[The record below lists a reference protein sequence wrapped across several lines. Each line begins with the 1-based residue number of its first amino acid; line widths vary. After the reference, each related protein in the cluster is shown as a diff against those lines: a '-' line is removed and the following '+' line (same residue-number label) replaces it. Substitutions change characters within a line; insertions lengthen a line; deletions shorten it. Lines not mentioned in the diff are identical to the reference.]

1 MIIFNKQG
9 GRILNVTV
17 DDNSYRH
24 RQVMGDHN
32 LTLYFSLSEH
42 VEIPVGSYC
51 DFQGQRYFLK
61 RPEALKMIHSRN
73 FEYTVTLET
82 YQADSKIWKF
92 RNPVDGRLKF
102 PLTAT
107 PREHLQMF
115 VDNMNRRDTG
125 WTVGDCIEG
134 EAKLI
139 SYDHAYCWDALCQMA
154 ETFETE
160 FEFEQKRVSLKRVEY
175 NKTNP
180 LPLSYGRGKGFK
192 SGLGRSNYTENPPV
206 EILYVQG
213 GSQNI
218 DPSKYKSSELHL
230 PVNGT
235 LGYDGNTFEGEV
247 GYDEKQARRYV
258 ADDMGLSVRR
268 LDKTLS
274 SLAEDSLDCS
284 SIYPKRV
291 GRVTEVIVA
300 DKDNNFYDI
309 IDTTIPDNLNFEDC
323 LIEGETMTIIFQD
336 GMLAGKEFE
345 VKYYHKTVTING
357 KTRKAKRFEIVPQE
371 IDGQTM
377 PNETF
382 APVNGNSYAVFH
394 CALPESY
401 INAHKTSSDPKTGAE
416 WDMMRE
422 AVRYLY
428 DNEEQAFTFS
438 GTLDGVWAKKD
449 WNNIGGRIRLGGYV
463 LFSDDNFQK
472 EGVRIRIIGIKDYIN
487 NPHSPE
493 IELSNNTVSAG
504 FSTTIQNLTSQEVLT
519 EEYHKEALQFT
530 KRRFRDAKETMTM
543 LSEAMLDNFS
553 QSINPITVQT
563 MQMLVGDESLQFQFV
578 NNTDNPQRV
587 SHNITYDIA
596 NKQLHCPAGLIQH
609 LTLGIKSLS
618 SAHASNEYL
627 FWQVSE
633 YLSGRLEDTEAKYYL
648 YAKVQIYDKS
658 SGAKNGSGEFI
669 LSENPKKMQAE
680 DGFYYLLLG
689 VLNSEYDGDRSFATL
704 YGFTEILPSRVTTDR
719 VVSGDGQSYFD
730 MVANA
735 LKLGEKLAF
744 NVDGDNELLLRGT
757 LVQSQSGDKSTIGC
771 YRGVYNPSYTYFNGD
786 EVTYDIE
793 GCTSLYRYINATPS
807 SGHAPTETLYW
818 QVQAKGSKGEDGKD
832 GMDGISL
839 IPPIKAL
846 CSSGRTGHLPHRQ
859 AAHTLTLYPQGGL
872 TVYLQGK

>member
-154 ETFETE
+154 DTFETE

-180 LPLSYGRGKGFK
+180 LPLSYGKGKGFK

-463 LFSDDNFQK
+463 LFSDGK
-472 EGVRIRIIGIKDYIN
+472 
-487 NPHSPE
+487 P
-493 IELSNNTVSAG
+493 
-504 FSTTIQNLTSQEVLT
+504 
-519 EEYHKEALQFT
+519 
-530 KRRFRDAKETMTM
+530 RR
-543 LSEAMLDNFS
+543 
-553 QSINPITVQT
+553 
-563 MQMLVGDESLQFQFV
+563 G
-578 NNTDNPQRV
+578 
-587 SHNITYDIA
+587 
-596 NKQLHCPAGLIQH
+596 
-609 LTLGIKSLS
+609 
-618 SAHASNEYL
+618 
-627 FWQVSE
+627 
-633 YLSGRLEDTEAKYYL
+633 
-648 YAKVQIYDKS
+648 
-658 SGAKNGSGEFI
+658 
-669 LSENPKKMQAE
+669 
-680 DGFYYLLLG
+680 
-689 VLNSEYDGDRSFATL
+689 
-704 YGFTEILPSRVTTDR
+704 
-719 VVSGDGQSYFD
+719 
-730 MVANA
+730 
-735 LKLGEKLAF
+735 
-744 NVDGDNELLLRGT
+744 
-757 LVQSQSGDKSTIGC
+757 
-771 YRGVYNPSYTYFNGD
+771 
-786 EVTYDIE
+786 
-793 GCTSLYRYINATPS
+793 
-807 SGHAPTETLYW
+807 
-818 QVQAKGSKGEDGKD
+818 
-832 GMDGISL
+832 
-839 IPPIKAL
+839 
-846 CSSGRTGHLPHRQ
+846 
-859 AAHTLTLYPQGGL
+859 
-872 TVYLQGK
+872 